1 MKIGV
6 KTLDINSKYLTLNS
20 SHIGEHS
27 SSGEDKL
34 RTPRLF
40 LMELMVL
47 YLYFLWFKEWTEW
60 TLHKLTE

>member
-1 MKIGV
+1 MMKIGV
-6 KTLDINSKYLTLNS
+6 KNLDINSKYFTMNTFDS
-20 SHIGEHS
+20 GEHS

-47 YLYFLWFKEWTEW
+47 
-60 TLHKLTE
+60 